1 MSNPNLWIRK
11 LMLKEKEST
20 HSGITNMEQSRDSK
34 HLVIDLHLG
43 NHPDSHN
50 L

>member
-1 MSNPNLWIRK
+1 MSNSNLWIGK

-20 HSGITNMEQSRDSK
+20 HSGITNMEQNRDSK

-43 NHPDSHN
+43 NYPDRHS